1 MPGSQHIGQIVR
13 FHRREGGLTQKELAD
28 LAGVGVSSVYAI
40 ERGRETVQMDTL
52 LKVFSVLSI
61 TLSVEGPLMKAFEN
75 RTAGQDERYDAGA
88 EPAEEKP

>member
-1 MPGSQHIGQIVR
+1 MPVPQHIGQIVR
-13 FHRREGGLTQKELAD
+13 FHRQESGLTQKQLAD

-52 LKVFSVLSI
+52 LKILSVLSI

-75 RTAGQDERYDAGA
+75 RAAGQNTTHDAGA
-88 EPAEEKP
+88 EPAEKKP